1 MSKATV
7 YNVKGEKVKDLELDS
22 EIFGLEINPEVVSQ
36 AVIAQQANA
45 RDVLA
50 HAKDRSE
57 VAGGGKKPWRQKGTG
72 RARHG
77 SIRSPLW
84 KGGGI
89 TFGPSRDRNFSQK
102 INRKAKKKALLMT
115 LTDKAVNEK
124 IVLLDNF
131 NLEEAKTKNVY
142 DVLKNVKLRTAKK
155 LKKDKDEKSTSSES
169 RILVVLPKQDE
180 KIVRATRNIAKADTI
195 TADSL
200 NVVDVLK
207 ATYLLMPVD
216 SVDVIKKTF
225 VK

>member
-7 YNVKGEKVKDLELDS
+7 YNVKGDKVKEIELDS
-22 EIFGLEINPEVVSQ
+22 AIFGLEVNPEVVSQ
-36 AVIAQQANA
+36 VVIAQQANA
-45 RDVLA
+45 REVLS

-89 TFGPSRDRNFSQK
+89 TFGPSKNRNFEQK
-102 INRKAKKKALLMT
+102 VNRKVKKKALLMT
-115 LTDKAVNEK
+115 LTDKAINEK
-124 IVLLDNF
+124 IVLLDNLNF
-131 NLEEAKTKNVY
+131 EEAKTKNVY

-155 LKKDKDEKSTSSES
+155 LKKDKDEKTSES
-169 RILVVLPKQDE
+169 RVLVVLPKQDE

-207 ATYLLMPVD
+207 ANYLLMPVD